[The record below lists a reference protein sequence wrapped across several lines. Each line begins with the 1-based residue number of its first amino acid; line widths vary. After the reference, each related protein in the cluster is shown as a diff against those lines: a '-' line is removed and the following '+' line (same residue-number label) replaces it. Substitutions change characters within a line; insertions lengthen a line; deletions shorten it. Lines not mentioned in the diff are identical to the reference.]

1 MDTMGRG
8 SERLGGSCLC
18 ERSWK
23 TQGPSSSSVLS
34 RDWKKDQETECM
46 CVYMYVQARV
56 CVCGGGNG
64 VSLLGV
70 RAQKRP
76 HHSWLIGRAVE
87 HPLLSPSLFSAPK
100 ASSLKTKFMSGKEG
114 TCLLLR
120 SCLPFCIPTHASF
133 RSCL

>member
-8 SERLGGSCLC
+8 SERLGGICLC

-23 TQGPSSSSVLS
+23 TQGPFSSPVPS

-46 CVYMYVQARV
+46 CVYV
-56 CVCGGGNG
+56 CAPVSKPGWGECG

-100 ASSLKTKFMSGKEG
+100 ALSLETKFMSGKEG